1 VRGST
6 TEKRTDLGNDTRQML
21 ADLLVTLAQSGEA
34 ASVFDRE

>member
-6 TEKRTDLGNDTRQML
+6 TEKRTDLGNDTTQMV
-21 ADLLVTLAQSGEA
+21 AHLLVTLAQSGEA